1 MVLAMPYAIID
12 SSGTLQDV
20 VGDDVNTAIQAA
32 SQFSPFVQVEN
43 GPQVTGGLEG
53 LGERKLDLKHPDK
66 ALARC
71 GVKPMR
77 LPTMSLDEAWKRLHP
92 YFPKTKSVKGKKVNG
107 VRVFYPEP
115 IQVPIKAYNTPFDM
129 ARHILGQNY
138 KTAKEDVNA
147 DADYGTKTTVKG
159 LSLLPAESLGK
170 RTIDGRAIPAE
181 PGFANVNAC
190 VGASAA
196 CIAGCLVYS
205 GHNDVDPYNALVK
218 AARYK
223 ALRHEP
229 QAFVRMMSENIR
241 LHSETRNAE
250 PYVRLNVF
258 SDLPWEL
265 ICPELFSEH
274 PNTRFYDY
282 TKVANRDLSATPN
295 YDLTFSFSGDNKPG
309 VAYEL
314 NRGRRIA
321 VVFIPTVVKEAAE
334 RARGEGLRTHL
345 DADALF
351 GSSIGS
357 PLEIVDG
364 DVSDVRPR
372 DGGHGLGDPDDKPVI
387 VGLRWKIPMG
397 RQEEA
402 FAKAR
407 ASGFAIDG
415 LSDGSPGVAYAVPVE
430 EFDGLLIAA
439 TSARNEPIHDADAE
453 DDEDEEG

>member
-1 MVLAMPYAIID
+1 
-12 SSGTLQDV
+12 
-20 VGDDVNTAIQAA
+20 
-32 SQFSPFVQVEN
+32 
-43 GPQVTGGLEG
+43 
-53 LGERKLDLKHPDK
+53 
-66 ALARC
+66 
-71 GVKPMR
+71 
-77 LPTMSLDEAWKRLHP
+77 
-92 YFPKTKSVKGKKVNG
+92 
-107 VRVFYPEP
+107 
-115 IQVPIKAYNTPFDM
+115 
-129 ARHILGQNY
+129 
-138 KTAKEDVNA
+138 
-147 DADYGTKTTVKG
+147 
-159 LSLLPAESLGK
+159 
-170 RTIDGRAIPAE
+170 
-181 PGFANVNAC
+181 
-190 VGASAA
+190 
-196 CIAGCLVYS
+196 
-205 GHNDVDPYNALVK
+205 
-218 AARYK
+218 
-223 ALRHEP
+223 
-229 QAFVRMMSENIR
+229 MMSENIAI
-241 LHSETRNAE
+241 HSKTRNAE

-265 ICPELFSEH
+265 ICPELFAEH

-282 TKVANRDLSATPN
+282 TKVVNRDLSATPN

-351 GSSIGS
+351 GSSTGS

-415 LSDGSPGVAYAVPVE
+415 LGDGSPGVAYAVPVE

-439 TSARNEPIHDADAE
+439 TSARNEPIYDADADE
-453 DDEDEEG
+453 DEDEDEED